1 MRPSKFTEEQILNVI
16 QQVKDVTPAV
26 AVCRAIGI
34 TQTTFYRW
42 RKKYDCVALNEGG
55 EVRRLRDE
63 NDKLKQ
69 IVANL
74 LLERQ
79 DGPDARGRR

>member
-1 MRPSKFTEEQILNVI
+1 MRPSRFSEEQILGAI
-16 QQVKDVTPAV
+16 QQVKDGTPAV
-26 AVCRAIGI
+26 QVCRAMGI

-42 RKKYDCVALNEGG
+42 RNKFDCVALSETR

-63 NDKLKQ
+63 NEKLKQ
-69 IVANL
+69 IVTNL
-74 LLERQ
+74 MLERH